1 MQRDARRLGL
11 VAIFGA
17 LMLWSGPAAAQP
29 AGESAAKPTAWFEF
43 GFWDDFQ
50 LFGRDVAIHGLRFNL
65 GAAENR
71 EVRGVDLFGLGN
83 LTSGDQIGTQLGFY
97 NRVGGDLAGLQLGV
111 FASEVEG
118 RTRGLQVASLYNR
131 ADEAGGGQMA
141 AFLNRASRVRGL
153 QIALWNDAEDLEG
166 LQIGLVNVVRNGW
179 IPVFPLLNV
188 GPLRRS
194 EVSPADEGAG
204 ED

>member
-1 MQRDARRLGL
+1 
-11 VAIFGA
+11 
-17 LMLWSGPAAAQP
+17 MLSGGPAFAELAAEP
-29 AGESAAKPTAWFEF
+29 AAKPTAWFEF

-50 LFGRDVAIHGLRFNL
+50 LFGPDVAIHGLRFNL

-71 EVRGVDLFGLGN
+71 EMRGVDLFGLGN

-97 NRVGGDLAGLQLGV
+97 NRVGGDLGGLQLAI

-118 RTRGLQVASLYNR
+118 RTCALQAAGLTNR
-131 ADEAGGGQMA
+131 AGEVGGGQIA
-141 AFLNRASRVRGL
+141 TFLNRAKRVRGF
-153 QIALWNDAEDLEG
+153 QIGLVNDAGDLAG

-188 GPLRRS
+188 GPLRRGAS
-194 EVSPADEGAG
+194 APGDGSPAAP
-204 ED
+204 